1 MKDSVDRLVE
11 RGEDVRQSLR
21 KLIHDEVKS
30 ALDGIGLAA
39 KQDHQDL
46 VNKKDTLGKRGE
58 M

>member
-1 MKDSVDRLVE
+1 MKDLIDRLVE

-30 ALDGIGLAA
+30 ALEGIGLAA

-46 VNKKDTLGKRGE
+46 VDKKDTLGKRGGL
-58 M
+58 